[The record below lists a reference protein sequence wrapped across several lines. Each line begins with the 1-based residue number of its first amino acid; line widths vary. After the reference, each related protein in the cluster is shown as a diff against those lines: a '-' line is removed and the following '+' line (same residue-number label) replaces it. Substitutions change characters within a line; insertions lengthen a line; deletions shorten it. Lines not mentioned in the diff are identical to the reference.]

1 MKKYKQLLE
10 STIIPSVSSNDE
22 KAMRYTDFLNYVSA
36 KLPSKLYRFRQC
48 SQNNI
53 SAFYKDELWFSNGSL
68 MNDDFDARLFY
79 DKKKIC
85 EWLNSAIAEDGSLK
99 VVESLLNMDK
109 VPPQL
114 MSIFPN
120 AESLFNLLKNMPRDN
135 IIFISSQIIN
145 SISGNIDNGLK
156 NITDD
161 VQSRTK
167 FACFTEKIY
176 SDMMWGHYAN
186 NATGFALEYK
196 FDNYIITY
204 KKADDQRNTI
214 WGNLFPILYD
224 NQRMDT
230 TAYAIYLFQVYFLKN
245 VMQING
251 FPYTDQLINMILP
264 CPDEFMVTKLAIKK
278 SNDWKPEKEWR
289 MFYTTN
295 NSLWNSEKCS
305 CVKQKPSA
313 VYLGRKISD
322 INKKIILDIANEK
335 GIPAYIMGFNE
346 NSRSYRLR
354 SYKINK
360 LKSNGI

>member
-1 MKKYKQLLE
+1 MKLYKQLLE

-22 KAMRYTDFLNYVSA
+22 KTILYKDFFNYISA
-36 KLPSKLYRFRQC
+36 KLPSKLYRLRQC
-48 SQNNI
+48 NENSI

-79 DKKKIC
+79 DKKMIS
-85 EWLNSAIAEDGSLK
+85 EWLNFAIAEDGSLK
-99 VVESLLNMDK
+99 VVENLLNMDE

-114 MSIFPN
+114 MSVFPN
-120 AESLFNLLKNMPRDN
+120 AENLFNLLKNMSRDN
-135 IIFISSQIIN
+135 IILISNQIIN
-145 SISGNIDNGLK
+145 SISGNIDDGLK
-156 NITDD
+156 NITDH
-161 VQSRTK
+161 VQRMTK

-196 FDNYIITY
+196 FDNNVITY
-204 KKADDQRNTI
+204 KNAGDQRYTI

-251 FPYTDQLINMILP
+251 FPHTDQFVNMILP

-295 NSLWNSEKCS
+295 NSLGASEECS
-305 CVKQKPSA
+305 RVIHKPSA

-322 INKKIILDIANEK
+322 INKKILLDIANEK
-335 GIPAYIMGFNE
+335 GIPAFIMGFNE

-354 SYKINK
+354 SYKINRI
-360 LKSNGI
+360 NT